1 MWDDKYDADIVFF
14 ETTSLY
20 GSIKGNSQYDGL
32 KPLIRYR
39 GDTESKLMMNLS
51 DEKYKTM
58 RDEIQDKYNDGEQLV
73 PDTQEIPTSR
83 KMRTQ
88 AKMLSYL
95 KESLKVY
102 DMDKYSH
109 LSKVVKDKMAITT
122 QKRYYTSDFGYTNSV
137 DYMLGKTKTLIK
149 GVNYDKFTFD
159 KVVEFWRKK
168 AQKRYENLKADG
180 RLRDELEFWTP
191 KSIDT
196 IDIIR

>member
-1 MWDDKYDADIVFF
+1 MFF

-20 GSIKGNSQYDGL
+20 GSIKGSSQYDGL

-51 DEKYKTM
+51 DDKYKKL
-58 RDEIQDKYNDGEQLV
+58 RDEIQNKYNDGKQLV

-88 AKMLSYL
+88 GKMLSIL
-95 KESLKVY
+95 KENLKTY
-102 DMDKYSH
+102 DLDKFNH
-109 LSKVVKDKMAITT
+109 LSKVVKEKMAITT

-137 DYMLGKTKTLIK
+137 DYILGNTKTLTK
-149 GVNYDKFTFD
+149 GENYDKFTFENVI
-159 KVVEFWRKK
+159 KYWKKK

-180 RLRDELEFWTP
+180 RLRKELEFWTP
-191 KSIDT
+191 QSIDT